1 MASEDEDEDEDEAD
15 RSGKHPAGEDPAL
28 PPATALDC
36 RRAAQIVAARND
48 WINYM
53 GALSDRLR
61 KLLRHG
67 DLWLIFGL
75 FGTILLL
82 ILPIPPFLLDL
93 LLTVSIGLS
102 LLTLLVILYLR
113 TPAEFTGFP
122 TLLLFI
128 TLYRLALNV
137 ASTRLILLDGYAG
150 HIIEAFGNFVVRG
163 NYVVGMVV
171 FSILVLINFIVIT
184 KGAGRIA
191 EVAARFT
198 LDAMPGKQMAID
210 AELNAGLINEAEARN
225 RRRNVEEEADFYGA
239 MDGASKFV
247 RGDAIA
253 AILITL
259 INIIGGFAIGIMQ
272 KGMTMNEA
280 LSRFTMLSI
289 GDGLVSQVPAL
300 ITSVAAGI
308 LVTRATSKN
317 DLGRELSRQLLFYPK
332 ALTILAVMLGIM
344 AIVPGLPTMPFLTM
358 ATLVGLLSYTLHKN
372 GMPEMIPAGAAAAA
386 GMNGK
391 PGEVKAPVAG
401 AATAAEA
408 KANDKLENLL
418 TLDTLQIELGF
429 GLIPLADKAKGG
441 DLLERV
447 TGVRRTFASDMGVL
461 VPPIRLR
468 DNLQLGNNEYRFV
481 LKGNPIA
488 SSQLMPGHWLAMNA
502 TSSKVVLKG
511 VPTVEPVFQLPATWV
526 TEVERKN
533 AEVSG
538 FTVVDAPSVLI
549 THLSE
554 TVRRHCHEILTRQDV
569 QALLDNLKQ
578 THPAVV
584 NELIPG
590 QLSIGQVQRILQ
602 NLLAEGIS
610 IRNLAG
616 ILEKVGDYASFTKN
630 PDELSEHARRALGPQ
645 LSRPFQSENGS
656 VRAITMDPKLEA
668 QLAQGVRQSATEVA
682 LVIEPRLARHVV
694 ESLSRFIQQMM
705 AAGQQ
710 PVILCAPALRL
721 AFRRFFENTFTDL
734 AVLSYAEIPP
744 RVQVQNAAIIP
755 CPE

>member
-1 MASEDEDEDEDEAD
+1 
-15 RSGKHPAGEDPAL
+15 
-28 PPATALDC
+28 
-36 RRAAQIVAARND
+36 
-48 WINYM
+48 M
-53 GALSDRLR
+53 GALSDRMR

-67 DLWLIFGL
+67 DLWLVFAL

-93 LLTVSIGLS
+93 LLTMSIGLS

-150 HIIEAFGNFVVRG
+150 HIIESFGNFVVRG
-163 NYVVGMVV
+163 NYVVGLVV

-225 RRRNVEEEADFYGA
+225 RRRGVEEEADFYGA

-259 INIIGGFAIGIMQ
+259 INVIGGFAIGILQ

-332 ALTILAVMLGIM
+332 ALTILAGMLGVM
-344 AIVPGLPTMPFLTM
+344 AVVPGLPTVPFLLM
-358 ATLVGLLSYTLHKN
+358 GSLVGLLSYTLHKN
-372 GMPEMIPAGAAAAA
+372 GMPDFGAAAGIASTPA
-386 GMNGK
+386 GTGGK
-391 PGEVKAPVAG
+391 PGDAKNPAG

-408 KANDKLENLL
+408 KANEKIENLL

-429 GLIPLADKAKGG
+429 GLIPLADKTKGG
-441 DLLERV
+441 DLLDRV

-502 TSSKVVLKG
+502 TNSKVVLKG

-526 TEVERKN
+526 TDVERKN

-590 QLSIGQVQRILQ
+590 QLSMGQVQRILQ

-616 ILEKVGDYASFTKN
+616 ILEKVGDYAAFTKN

-645 LSRPFQSENGS
+645 LARPFQADNGS
-656 VRAITMDPKLEA
+656 MRAITIDPKLEA
-668 QLAQGVRQSATEVA
+668 QLSQGVRQSPSEVA
-682 LVIEPRLARHVV
+682 LVIEPRLARHVID
-694 ESLSRFIQQMM
+694 SLSRFIQQMM

-710 PVILCAPALRL
+710 PVVLCAPALRL
-721 AFRRFFENTFTDL
+721 AFRRFFENTFSDL
-734 AVLSYAEIPP
+734 SVLSYAEIPP
-744 RVQVQNAAIIP
+744 RVQVQNAAVIP
-755 CPE
+755 CLE

>member
-1 MASEDEDEDEDEAD
+1 MA
-15 RSGKHPAGEDPAL
+15 
-28 PPATALDC
+28 
-36 RRAAQIVAARND
+36 AAKND
-48 WINYM
+48 QKILM
-53 GALSDRLR
+53 GALSDRMR

-67 DLWLIFGL
+67 DLWLVFAL

-93 LLTVSIGLS
+93 LLTMSIGLS

-150 HIIEAFGNFVVRG
+150 HIIESFGNFVVRG
-163 NYVVGMVV
+163 NYVVGLVV

-225 RRRNVEEEADFYGA
+225 RRRGVEEEADFYGA

-259 INIIGGFAIGIMQ
+259 INVIGGFAIGILQ

-317 DLGRELSRQLLFYPK
+317 DLGRELTRQLLFYPK
-332 ALTILAVMLGIM
+332 ALTILAGMLGVM
-344 AIVPGLPTMPFLTM
+344 AVVPGLPTMPFLVM
-358 ATLVGLLSYTLHKN
+358 GSLVGLLSYTLHKN
-372 GMPEMIPAGAAAAA
+372 GMPDLGAAA
-386 GMNGK
+386 GMAGTPAGTGGK
-391 PGEVKAPVAG
+391 PGDAKNPAG

-408 KANDKLENLL
+408 KANEKIENLL

-429 GLIPLADKAKGG
+429 GLIPLADKTKGG
-441 DLLERV
+441 DLLDRV

-502 TSSKVVLKG
+502 TNSKVVLKG

-526 TEVERKN
+526 TDVERKN

-590 QLSIGQVQRILQ
+590 QLSMGQVQRILQ

-616 ILEKVGDYASFTKN
+616 ILEKVGDYAAFTKN

-645 LSRPFQSENGS
+645 LARPFQTDNGS
-656 VRAITMDPKLEA
+656 MRAITIDPKLEA
-668 QLAQGVRQSATEVA
+668 QLSQGVRQSASEVA
-682 LVIEPRLARHVV
+682 LVIEPRLARHVID
-694 ESLSRFIQQMM
+694 SLSRFIQQMM

-710 PVILCAPALRL
+710 PVVLCAPALRL
-721 AFRRFFENTFTDL
+721 AFRRFFENTFSDL
-734 AVLSYAEIPP
+734 SVLSYAEIPP
-744 RVQVQNAAIIP
+744 RVQVQNAAVIP
-755 CPE
+755 CLE